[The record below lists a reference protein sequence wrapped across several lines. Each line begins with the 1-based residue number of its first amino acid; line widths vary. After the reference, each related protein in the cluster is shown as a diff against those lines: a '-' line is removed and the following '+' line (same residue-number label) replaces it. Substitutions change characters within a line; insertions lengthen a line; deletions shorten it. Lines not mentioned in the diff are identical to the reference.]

1 MTHGS
6 ATRRLDIPAGDGLSL
21 HTEVSGSGSPLVM
34 LHGFTGDI
42 STMDGLS
49 QRLSSGHLVVVP
61 DMIGHGRSD
70 IPELVEFYE
79 VGAMARQV
87 EAVADHFGLDDFHLV
102 GYSMGGRVA
111 LTLACGSP
119 HRVRSL
125 CLVGASAGIA
135 TEAERAQRRVDD
147 EALAVR
153 IENGGL
159 EPFVDDWMA
168 KPLFASQAALGPDH
182 LEEARRQRLSNSPS
196 GLARSLRGG
205 GTGTMPPLHDRLPDC
220 DVAAMLIAGDGDEK
234 FRKIADQ
241 LAHRL
246 PNAVTA
252 VVPGA
257 GHAAHLER
265 PDLVAEIISAHT
277 TKADVS

>member
-1 MTHGS
+1 MSHGS
-6 ATRRLDIPAGDGLSL
+6 AIRRLDIPVGDELIL
-21 HTEVSGSGSPLVM
+21 HNEVSGAGAPLLM

-42 STMDGLS
+42 STMGGLS
-49 QRLSSGHLVVVP
+49 QRLSASHLVVVP

-70 IPELVEFYE
+70 VPESVEFYE

-87 EAVADHFGLDDFHLV
+87 EAVADHLGLDDFHLV

-135 TEAERAQRRVDD
+135 IETERAQRRIDD
-147 EALAVR
+147 EELAVR

-159 EPFVDDWMA
+159 ESFVDDWMA
-168 KPLFASQAALGPDH
+168 KPLFTSQAMLGPDH
-182 LEEARRQRLSNSPS
+182 LAEARRQRLSNNPS
-196 GLARSLRGG
+196 GLAWSLRGG
-205 GTGTMPPLHDRLPDC
+205 GTGTMPPLHDRLSSC
-220 DVAAMLIAGDGDEK
+220 DVAATLVVGDGDEK
-234 FRKIADQ
+234 FSKIADQ
-241 LAHRL
+241 LTRLL
-246 PNAVTA
+246 PNATSE

-257 GHAAHLER
+257 GHAAHLDQ
-265 PDLVAEIISAHT
+265 PDLVAGIILAHT
-277 TKADVS
+277 TKADLS